1 MRSTPLIRALGI
13 AFLLVG
19 CRGTADPETPRSPD
33 AAATATQSTPR
44 SAEGEPHRFSCRQLA
59 DRYRIEIDGALFAE
73 YVFRGHPS
81 PIVYPVHGA
90 HGIAVTRGHPMHTNS
105 GEATDH
111 PHHRSLWFAHGDING
126 HDFWHRGGRVEQRK
140 AIVAQGSHGVVLTTH
155 NDYLA
160 GDSRTLLCDD
170 TRVLAFHVGPRGRYL
185 DYQVT
190 LHASRGDLHFGD
202 TKEGTMAIRVAPWL
216 RLVGKSAKGAI
227 RTSEGRK
234 DREAWGRRARWVDYF
249 GTTAG
254 ETVGVALFDHPQN
267 HGFPCRWHAREYGL
281 LAANPFGVR
290 QFRDGRDGAG
300 GVRLAKGKS
309 LTLRYRFYFH
319 KGDTTQAEVAA
330 EYGDWVK

>member
-155 NDYLA
+155 
-160 GDSRTLLCDD
+160 
-170 TRVLAFHVGPRGRYL
+170 GPVQGVEDEGVTIFRGIPYAAPPTGPLRWQPPQ
-185 DYQVT
+185 DP
-190 LHASRGDLHFGD
+190 ACWADL
-202 TKEGTMAIRVAPWL
+202 RVADAPGSRCAQL
-216 RLVGKSAKGAI
+216 E
-227 RTSEGRK
+227 SE
-234 DREAWGRRARWVDYF
+234 
-249 GTTAG
+249 
-254 ETVGVALFDHPQN
+254 
-267 HGFPCRWHAREYGL
+267 
-281 LAANPFGVR
+281 
-290 QFRDGRDGAG
+290 AG
-300 GVRLAKGKS
+300 GVVGTGGHQGMR
-309 LTLRYRFYFH
+309 
-319 KGDTTQAEVAA
+319 
-330 EYGDWVK
+330 